1 MGKQTSYDRLV
12 HYVGNHLGITFNY
25 DAIGKP
31 LSPEK
36 LEEER
41 QALVEG
47 LKATLEQLRDGNVEE
62 GRGIG
67 KSQLEEVLKLSEEK
81 EWHIPGTREA
91 IRDAYVAMLK
101 K

>member
-1 MGKQTSYDRLV
+1 MGKPTSYDELV

-25 DAIGKP
+25 DRMGKP

-41 QALVEG
+41 QALVTG
-47 LKATLEQLRDGNVEE
+47 LKETLKNLRNGKVEE

-67 KSQLEEVLKLSEEK
+67 ESQLEDVLRLAEEK
-81 EWHIPGTREA
+81 EWHIPGAREA
-91 IRDAYVAMLK
+91 IRDAYAALFK
-101 K
+101 